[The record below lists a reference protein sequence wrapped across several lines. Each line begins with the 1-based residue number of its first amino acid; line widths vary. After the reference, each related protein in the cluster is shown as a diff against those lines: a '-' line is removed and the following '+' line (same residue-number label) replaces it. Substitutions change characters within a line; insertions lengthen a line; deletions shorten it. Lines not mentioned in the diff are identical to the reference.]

1 MIFIIVTIILA
12 ISFLVN
18 KLQKVFSVVALA
30 VDAYLMANPPTL
42 HNADYRLYKL
52 SYNQQM
58 TNFERGYT
66 YLAKFFFN
74 RGFSYATFREYLV
87 YITFII
93 LCIAIFRLTNNPS
106 LVVLGYNIGLFAI
119 EVIQVRNM
127 LMLALAVLGFS
138 LLRQGKTTNNILG
151 LLVLVVAT
159 TFHTLGYFFLLGGL
173 LFLIPWKF
181 LLKGLK
187 IIVYATIPISIMS
200 LFLGTKAIQNIFAI
214 FLSITGARSSFSGDL
229 VSVYDNGISSKSW
242 IITAIIV
249 LVMLIPL
256 FFKKTSV
263 QEFFN
268 DTESKNVL
276 VPSFLGVLS
285 VILTLLSSDYVRLLR
300 DASVF
305 VFIIYSKLVDHM
317 THKRLLILGYVVVIA
332 ASIFWLQN
340 FLIYPESGRYISY
353 TIGLIPDSV
362 IR

>member
-12 ISFLVN
+12 ISFLGN
-18 KLQKVFSVVALA
+18 KFQKVFSVIALG

-42 HNADYRLYKL
+42 HTADYRLYKL

-58 TNFERGYT
+58 TNFEKGYT
-66 YLAKFFFN
+66 YLAKVFFN

-93 LCIAIFRLTNNPS
+93 LCIAIFRLTSNPS

-127 LMLALAVLGFS
+127 LMLALAILGFS
-138 LLRQGKTTNNILG
+138 ILKQGKVINNVLG
-151 LLVLVVAT
+151 LAVLVIAT

-173 LFLIPWKF
+173 LFLIPWKY
-181 LLKGLK
+181 LLNGLK
-187 IIVYATIPISIMS
+187 VVAYATIPISIVS
-200 LFLGTKAIQNIFAI
+200 LFWGTKSIQNVFAM
-214 FLSITGARSSFSGDL
+214 FLSITGARSSFAGDL

-242 IITAIIV
+242 MITAIIV
-249 LVMLIPL
+249 LAMVLPL
-256 FFKKTSV
+256 FLKKDSL
-263 QEFFN
+263 QAFFN
-268 DTESKNVL
+268 DLGSKNVL

-285 VILTLLSSDYVRLLR
+285 VVLTLLSSDYVRLLR

-305 VFIIYSKLVDHM
+305 VFIVYSKLVERM
-317 THKRLLILGYVVVIA
+317 AHKRLLILGYVVVIA